1 MNVKGLNKLIK
12 RIEKAEKDVERKIS
26 KEIESTTL
34 IARNTAIENAPKD
47 KGQLRQGINF
57 KKLKNTAFQLFSQM
71 HYTIPQE
78 FGTGSKIDVPTDIP
92 ESLRQA
98 GLKFKFSK
106 FGASNPRSIT
116 PKLFM
121 TKAYREAK
129 QRLETNLPKILNERR

>member
-57 KKLKNTAFQLFSQM
+57 KKLRSTAFQLFSQM

-78 FGTGSKIDVPTDIP
+78 FGTGSKVHIPTDIP
-92 ESLRQA
+92 ESLRRA
-98 GLKFKFSK
+98 GLEYKFATS
-106 FGASNPRSIT
+106 GASNPPSIE
-116 PKLFM
+116 PNLFM
-121 TKAYREAK
+121 TRAYREAK